1 MRDISVTEIS
11 TLEDQTQ
18 QRLFWRKLHGMKSD
32 SFHLQMCLAYILK
45 LWDPIFR
52 KEKTTTVWKQALLW
66 TFEAESKRDPNL
78 NLNSLQVNF
87 TFVAHKKMLL
97 KMVAVD
103 GCLRGVSWMYFW
115 GSLTWCTSRFLKP
128 KDGYSFFNAF
138 MNRDLNQQ
146 ISHETVMDSVSLRR
160 EREAQTNGGS
170 ETKLYIYLCH

>member
-18 QRLFWRKLHGMKSD
+18 QWLFWRKLHGMKFD
-32 SFHLQMCLAYILK
+32 SFHLQMCFAYILK
-45 LWDPIFR
+45 LRDPIFR

-66 TFEAESKRDPNL
+66 TFEAESKRDPNW

-87 TFVAHKKMLL
+87 TFVAYKNVAKL
-97 KMVAVD
+97 VAVD

-115 GSLTWCTSRFLKP
+115 GSPIWCTSRSLKP

-138 MNRDLNQQ
+138 VNRDLNQQ
-146 ISHETVMDSVSLRR
+146 ISHEAAMDSVSLRR
-160 EREAQTNGGS
+160 EWEAQTNGGS
-170 ETKLYIYLCH
+170 ETKLHVYLCP